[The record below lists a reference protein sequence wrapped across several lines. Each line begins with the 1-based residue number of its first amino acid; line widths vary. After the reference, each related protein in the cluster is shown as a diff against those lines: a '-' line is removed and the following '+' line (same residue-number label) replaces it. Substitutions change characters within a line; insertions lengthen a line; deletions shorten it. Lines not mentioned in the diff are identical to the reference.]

1 MRDCDIDT
9 YPDRSFRAHVDS
21 ISAGTGSEFSVLP
34 AQNSTGN
41 WVKIVQRVPV
51 RLAIDNPDPNY
62 PLRAGMSATCT
73 VDTRT
78 LPPWNSEQTASA
90 PQH

>member
-1 MRDCDIDT
+1 
-9 YPDRSFRAHVDS
+9 
-21 ISAGTGSEFSVLP
+21 
-34 AQNSTGN
+34 
-41 WVKIVQRVPV
+41 VKIVQRVPV

-78 LPPWNSEQTASA
+78 LTPWNSEQTAAA
-90 PQH
+90 PR